1 MRSLIDYIYE
11 STPLEA
17 PEIQMRRFI
26 VVLLAEPIN
35 GSGNLGSYSSD

>member
-1 MRSLIDYIYE
+1 MRSLIVYIYE

-17 PEIQMRRFI
+17 PEIQMRRLT
-26 VVLLAEPIN
+26 VVLLVDPIN